1 MGIPN
6 LVHLSKF
13 LLFFFSFLFSYFFP
27 SNMGVPVTEIL
38 FIATKLV
45 GVLCAIFFTVQ
56 AFNRR
61 HEQGLR
67 IWTSFWLALP
77 LELFIFSLFDGLI
90 KAALFPADGL
100 LGAFIPYFS
109 ILQICRFIVI
119 WMLLAQAAGEHI
131 SSLYRSAGLLQ

>member
-13 LLFFFSFLFSYFFP
+13 FYIFFFFSFFLFFFFP

-77 LELFIFSLFDGLI
+77 LELFIFSLFDGL
-90 KAALFPADGL
+90 